1 MPKMIANRSAPAD
14 GATVRV
20 NIRSVMNA
28 AKVRT
33 VKRNGRDLMIVPSA
47 TLPDDVIMNGIKYPA
62 SEIEASFKTLERT
75 PAPLGHPIVNGKFVS
90 ARDPEGIN
98 VGYVG
103 AWNENVRREGG
114 RVLLDKVIDVE
125 VANRSEGGK
134 AVLAAI
140 NAGGPVHT
148 STGLIAKLEAV
159 NGAADHKHIA
169 REMTFDHDAI
179 LLNEDGAATPDD
191 GVGMLVNAS
200 GEAED
205 IPVINSSIEDDADR
219 DMNWALESL
228 ARAVERKQ
236 KAPALERM
244 KTAIME
250 ALGLAEREPSLN
262 RKEDDMAVSE
272 EQFNALSAEVKTL
285 SEGFDKIGET
295 VAEAVA
301 NAVKPLTDNLAEIQA
316 NQKAKDDA
324 ELAELVNTIVKAN
337 IMDEAAA
344 KELTLN
350 AARALAKKAKP
361 GKAAGLNGATAL
373 GNAGDDEFA
382 DMDLNAGME
391 AK

>member
-1 MPKMIANRSAPAD
+1 MPKMIANWSAPAD

-28 AKVRT
+28 AKVRQ
-33 VKRNGRDLMIVPSA
+33 VKRNGRDLLIVPSA
-47 TLPDDVIMNGIKYPA
+47 TLPDDVVMNGVKYPA

-75 PAPLGHPIVNGKFVS
+75 PAPLGHPIINGKFVS

-98 VGYVG
+98 VGYIG

-169 REMTFDHDAI
+169 RSMVFDHDAI

-200 GEAED
+200 GEEEE
-205 IPVINSSIEDDADR
+205 IEVINSALSEADR
-219 DMNWALESL
+219 DLDWAVDSL
-228 ARAVERKQ
+228 ARALEKRER
-236 KAPALERM
+236 APMLERL
-244 KTAIME
+244 KS
-250 ALGLAEREPSLN
+250 ALIDAYHGFGREPSLN
-262 RKEDDMAVSE
+262 NQENDMAVSD
-272 EQFNALSAEVKTL
+272 EQFKALSEKVNALS
-285 SEGFDKIGET
+285 EGVDKIGET
-295 VAEAVA
+295 IAEAVT
-301 NAVKPLTDNLAEIQA
+301 NAVKPLTDNLEALQNA
-316 NQKAKDDA
+316 QKAKDEA
-324 ELAELVNTIVKAN
+324 EHATLVNTIVKAN
-337 IMDEAAA
+337 LLDEATA

-350 AARALAKKAKP
+350 AARKLAEKAKP

-373 GNAGDDEFA
+373 GNAGADEFA